1 MSEPATPTI
10 KEVSASL
17 SNPMSSLEL
26 YFSDHFMEDEP
37 MYRVFEFPEGFDIEN
52 FLNGIN
58 DPMTHDDANQMK
70 DENDEQFLKIENS
83 VEDLPIA
90 FYIKGERTAPAI
102 LCTDSNSFDI
112 TKVDTSNTVLVFDP
126 NSGEIHGRVSCMYEV
141 TPTIVRVREEVEKV
155 LPFYPKNGLS
165 ELSKSSSLNSISG
178 NVKFRAENQKQA
190 MTLAELETCIRASR
204 QEILDCL
211 IHECNA
217 LCDDESQRWYLLDQK
232 LFFQI
237 YELLLLTLAETSFTD
252 KLILDRESIDKEL
265 SQDYDSVLLQHCLQL
280 ISVRDRNDQQHTLN
294 LFSNTVEID
303 IDKICIFNAI
313 SLFSSHNKWRLQDF
327 QNTWH
332 ESLSSFQQLQ
342 GFKNPEVSSLI
353 SQGYCVT
360 VEEEKNASQDSIMLY
375 FLDRRSLPSQFKER
389 LSKMFTCKPK
399 WTFNELL
406 IYLAELFPATKNE
419 SSLHQEMEAM
429 LRKHCKVQQNPLKKE
444 KYYMMK

>member
-1 MSEPATPTI
+1 MSQSTTPS
-10 KEVSASL
+10 KSEASNSSL
-17 SNPMSSLEL
+17 THPVSSLEL
-26 YFSDHFMEDEP
+26 YFSDNFMENEP
-37 MYRVFEFPEGFDIEN
+37 MYRVFEFPEGFDIES

-58 DPMTHDDANQMK
+58 PSAHDENQMQ
-70 DENDEQFLKIENS
+70 DDNDEELLKMENN

-102 LCTDSNSFDI
+102 LCTDTNSFDL

-126 NSGEIHGRVSCMYEV
+126 NSGEIHGRVSCTYEI
-141 TPTIVRVREEVEKV
+141 TPTIVRVREEIEKV

-165 ELSKSSSLNSISG
+165 ELSKSSANSG
-178 NVKFRAENQKQA
+178 NVKFRSENQKHA
-190 MTLAELETCIRASR
+190 MTLEELESCIRASR
-204 QEILDCL
+204 QEIFDCL
-211 IHECNA
+211 VHECNA
-217 LCDDESQRWYLLDQK
+217 VCDDETQRWYLLDQK

-237 YELLLLTLAETSFTD
+237 YELLLLTLAETSFSD
-252 KLILDRESIDKEL
+252 KLILDRESVITEL

-280 ISVRDRNDQQHTLN
+280 ISVRDTNNQQSLN

-303 IDKICIFNAI
+303 VDKICVFNAI

-332 ESLSSFQQLQ
+332 ESLSSFHQLQ
-342 GFKNPEVSSLI
+342 GFKNPEISSLI
-353 SQGYCVT
+353 SQGYCIT
-360 VEEEKNASQDSIMLY
+360 VEEEKNASQDNIMIY
-375 FLDRRSLPSQFKER
+375 FLDRRSLPAQFKER
-389 LSKMFTCKPK
+389 LARMFNCKPK

-406 IYLAELFPATKNE
+406 IYLAELFPASKNE